1 MPTVEKL
8 SIALPTEMA
17 AVVRRAVETGDYSS
31 NSEVVREA
39 LRDWAYKR
47 NLREQS
53 VAGLRDHWGESVAD
67 DSEGLDPD
75 AVFDRLAKKY
85 KAMPEPKAR

>member
-8 SIALPTEMA
+8 SIALPSEMA
-17 AVVRRAVETGDYSS
+17 AVVRRAVDAGDYSS

-39 LRDWAYKR
+39 LRDWAHKR
-47 NLREQS
+47 SLREQS
-53 VAGLRDHWGESVAD
+53 ISGLRARWQESVAD

-75 AVFDRLAKKY
+75 PVFDKLEKKY
-85 KAMPEPKAR
+85 KAKPEPKGR